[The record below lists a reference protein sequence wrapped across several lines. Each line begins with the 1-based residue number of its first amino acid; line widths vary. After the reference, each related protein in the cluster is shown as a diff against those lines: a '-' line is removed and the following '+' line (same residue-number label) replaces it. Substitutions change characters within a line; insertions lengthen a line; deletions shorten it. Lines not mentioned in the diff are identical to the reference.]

1 MTSDGKFVGL
11 TDETMGF
18 GFVTYDC
25 EAGVTCP
32 GSVASTTTKPQVFS
46 KFKKKYR
53 VFLIYLL
60 ILLLIYINFRLR
72 RAQPSHP
79 HQVRKYSLPQ
89 SQLLLP

>member
-46 KFKKKYR
+46 KILKKSNKLTFHFCYKY
-53 VFLIYLL
+53 V
-60 ILLLIYINFRLR
+60 
-72 RAQPSHP
+72 
-79 HQVRKYSLPQ
+79 
-89 SQLLLP
+89 

>member
-32 GSVASTTTKPQVFS
+32 GSVASTTTKPQVFL
-46 KFKKKYR
+46 KFVKINKVTKSFLTSHFLAR
-53 VFLIYLL
+53 V
-60 ILLLIYINFRLR
+60 
-72 RAQPSHP
+72 
-79 HQVRKYSLPQ
+79 
-89 SQLLLP
+89 

>member
-1 MTSDGKFVGL
+1 MFAVSSYFKDAESASTLSSANEYIYMTSDGKFVGL

-46 KFKKKYR
+46 KFEKNKYI
-53 VFLIYLL
+53 VK
-60 ILLLIYINFRLR
+60 NFGKI
-72 RAQPSHP
+72 SFTFFIHG
-79 HQVRKYSLPQ
+79 
-89 SQLLLP
+89 